1 MLAVT
6 PSLGSLRDQGQQRL
20 SCDEVFD
27 GQQAAGVADRFGAV
41 HPTCR
46 AFGHASAEAVA
57 GHLQCHRCPVRRTVR
72 PDPGP
77 QPPESR
83 WTAWC
88 ERVWYASMSGEATPG
103 MPAMDELTNGEA
115 MDGEARLRRSVEF
128 GVWCA
133 ALAGGTALVHALGTG
148 SLAAPPTDPAT
159 WATWLDGR
167 DPLVASMA
175 LLRLLVLAVCW
186 YLVGVTSVGLV
197 ARLLRA
203 TRLLRIADA
212 LTLPPVRRLLQQTLG
227 VALATAMVTSV
238 TSPGGGAVSTPSTV
252 RLAAAAAEDDGSTPD
267 GSTPDGS
274 LGGAEGP
281 VASTGEGPP
290 SVTLRGLP
298 YPPIAGR
305 AGPDATVVDPVEPGH
320 SAPDAAVSPPTRP
333 SAPTRPLAPATV
345 LLPWQVGSEPGAAG
359 DREGTDHPEAST
371 APTASTASTASTG
384 PTGPT
389 GPTAPSAST
398 DDPGPVIHTVRTGES
413 LWRIASAQLAQEHGR
428 SPSDAE
434 VVPYWRELIERN
446 RDRLPDRDDPDLIL
460 PGQELLLPPVL
471 P

>member
-1 MLAVT
+1 M
-6 PSLGSLRDQGQQRL
+6 
-20 SCDEVFD
+20 E
-27 GQQAAGVADRFGAV
+27 
-41 HPTCR
+41 
-46 AFGHASAEAVA
+46 
-57 GHLQCHRCPVRRTVR
+57 
-72 PDPGP
+72 
-77 QPPESR
+77 
-83 WTAWC
+83 
-88 ERVWYASMSGEATPG
+88 
-103 MPAMDELTNGEA
+103 
-115 MDGEARLRRSVEF
+115 GEARLRRFVEF

-159 WATWLDGR
+159 WGTWLGGR
-167 DPLVASMA
+167 EPLVASMA

-227 VALATAMVTSV
+227 VALATAMVASV
-238 TSPGGGAVSTPSTV
+238 TSPGGGAVSTPPTV

-267 GSTPDGS
+267 GSLGGGQGPVTSTGDGS
-274 LGGAEGP
+274 
-281 VASTGEGPP
+281 P

-305 AGPDATVVDPVEPGH
+305 PGPDATVVDPVEPGN
-320 SAPDAAVSPPTRP
+320 SAPDAAVSPPIRP
-333 SAPTRPLAPATV
+333 SAPTRPLSPAQPLAPATV

-359 DREGTDHPEAST
+359 DREGTDHPEAPS
-371 APTASTASTASTG
+371 APTSANA
-384 PTGPT
+384 
-389 GPTAPSAST
+389 PTAPSAPTAPTAPT
-398 DDPGPVIHTVRTGES
+398 DDPGPVTHTVRTGES
-413 LWRIASAQLAQEHGR
+413 LWRIASAQLTQEHGR

-460 PGQELLLPPVL
+460 PGQVLLLPPVL
-471 P
+471 S